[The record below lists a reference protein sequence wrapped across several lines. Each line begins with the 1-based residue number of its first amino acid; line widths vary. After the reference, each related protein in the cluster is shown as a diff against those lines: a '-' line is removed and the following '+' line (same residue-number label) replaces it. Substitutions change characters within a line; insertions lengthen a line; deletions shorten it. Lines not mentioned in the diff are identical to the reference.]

1 MKTTAIRTT
10 IAVVVVALGVAAP
23 AAHAAKNTGA
33 FQHSGASRQVT
44 CDNIFT
50 LFSYDVEQA
59 GNADK
64 AGDTKSRNTHLDH
77 ATQDLHMAQQAG
89 CDWA

>member
-10 IAVVVVALGVAAP
+10 IAAVVVALGVAAP

-50 LFSYDVEQA
+50 LFDYDVEQA

-64 AGDTKSRNTHLDH
+64 AGDTKARDTHLAN
-77 ATQDLHMAQQAG
+77 ATKDLQMARGAG